1 MIKGGNRMIT
11 MPETVID
18 RVLHLPENQIPK
30 LITFLETL
38 TESSPSKI
46 NVYKRIGVAEDI
58 TFPSDFD
65 DIDYGTN
72 EAFGLNE

>member
-18 RVLHLPENQIPK
+18 RVLHLPESQGPMF
-30 LITFLETL
+30 ITFLETL
-38 TESSPSKI
+38 TDSSPLKKDVS
-46 NVYKRIGVAEDI
+46 KRIGVAENI
-58 TFPSDFD
+58 TFPADFD

-72 EAFGLNE
+72 ELFGLNV